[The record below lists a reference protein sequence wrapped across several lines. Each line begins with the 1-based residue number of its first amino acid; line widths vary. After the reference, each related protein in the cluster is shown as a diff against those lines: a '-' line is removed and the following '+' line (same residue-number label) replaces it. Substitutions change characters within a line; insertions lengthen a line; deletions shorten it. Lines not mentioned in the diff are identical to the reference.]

1 MSQLAMVNE
10 NIRRAA
16 KVLELGER
24 IEQLLLNPNREVK
37 VEVAIELDNG
47 QVATFSGYRIQ
58 HNGTRGPMK
67 GGLRYHPTVDA
78 EEVAALASLMT
89 WKTAVVNIPYGG
101 AKGGVNCD
109 PTKLTSRELERVTR
123 KFTANIREIIGPN
136 VDIPAPDVNTNA
148 QVMAWVMDEYSR
160 FYGFSPA
167 VVTGKPLD
175 LHGSLGREEATGRGV
190 AFITAD
196 LMAELGRPLPGT
208 RVVIQ
213 GFGNVG
219 SFAALFLH
227 QAGANVVA
235 VSDVSGG
242 LRRADGLPIPAL
254 FDYAR
259 VNKGS
264 IAGFPGAEAISGD
277 AVFTTPC
284 DIFIPAALG
293 GVLTAERAQ
302 ALPASIVIE
311 AANAPTTPEG
321 DAILA
326 RRQIPVVPDILANAG
341 GVTVSYFEWV
351 QNIQQFRW
359 DVERVNSELR
369 SLMTKAYQ
377 DVSQLAKRHNG
388 PQPMCW
394 HWGVWRKR
402 RSCVAFSRVQAHTH
416 CRRIRQLCLG
426 L

>member
-264 IAGFPGAEAISGD
+264 IAGFPGAEAFSGD

-377 DVSQLAKRHNG
+377 DVSQLAKRHNV
-388 PQPMCW
+388 P
-394 HWGVWRKR
+394 R
-402 RSCVAFSRVQAHTH
+402 RTAAYVLALGRVAKATVMRGIQ
-416 CRRIRQLCLG
+416 
-426 L
+426 

>member
-109 PTKLTSRELERVTR
+109 PTKLTPRELERVTR

-242 LRRADGLPIPAL
+242 LRRADGLLIPAL

-264 IAGFPGAEAISGD
+264 IAGFPGAEAFSGD

-377 DVSQLAKRHNG
+377 DVSQLAKRHNV
-388 PQPMCW
+388 PQRTAAYVLAL
-394 HWGVWRKR
+394 GR
-402 RSCVAFSRVQAHTH
+402 VAKATVMRGIQ
-416 CRRIRQLCLG
+416 
-426 L
+426 

>member
-1 MSQLAMVNE
+1 
-10 NIRRAA
+10 
-16 KVLELGER
+16 
-24 IEQLLLNPNREVK
+24 
-37 VEVAIELDNG
+37 
-47 QVATFSGYRIQ
+47 
-58 HNGTRGPMK
+58 
-67 GGLRYHPTVDA
+67 
-78 EEVAALASLMT
+78 
-89 WKTAVVNIPYGG
+89 VVNIPYGG

-190 AFITAD
+190 AFVTAD
-196 LMAELGRPLPGT
+196 LMAELGRPLQGT

-311 AANAPTTPEG
+311 AANAPTTPDG
-321 DAILA
+321 DAILT

-377 DVSQLAKRHNG
+377 DVSQLAKRHNM
-388 PQPMCW
+388 P
-394 HWGVWRKR
+394 R
-402 RSCVAFSRVQAHTH
+402 RTAAYVLALGRVAKATVMRGIQ
-416 CRRIRQLCLG
+416 
-426 L
+426 

>member
-109 PTKLTSRELERVTR
+109 PTKLTPLELERVTR

-219 SFAALFLH
+219 SFVALFLH

-264 IAGFPGAEAISGD
+264 IAGFPGAEAFSGD

-359 DVERVNSELR
+359 DVERVNGELR

-377 DVSQLAKRHNG
+377 DVSQLAKRHNV
-388 PQPMCW
+388 PQRTAAYVLAL
-394 HWGVWRKR
+394 GR
-402 RSCVAFSRVQAHTH
+402 VAKATVMRGIQ
-416 CRRIRQLCLG
+416 
-426 L
+426 

>member
-58 HNGTRGPMK
+58 HNDARGPMK

-190 AFITAD
+190 AFVTAD
-196 LMAELGRPLPGT
+196 LMAELGRPLQGT

-377 DVSQLAKRHNG
+377 DVSQLAKRHNV
-388 PQPMCW
+388 PQRTAAYVLAL
-394 HWGVWRKR
+394 GR
-402 RSCVAFSRVQAHTH
+402 VAKATVMRGIQ
-416 CRRIRQLCLG
+416 
-426 L
+426 